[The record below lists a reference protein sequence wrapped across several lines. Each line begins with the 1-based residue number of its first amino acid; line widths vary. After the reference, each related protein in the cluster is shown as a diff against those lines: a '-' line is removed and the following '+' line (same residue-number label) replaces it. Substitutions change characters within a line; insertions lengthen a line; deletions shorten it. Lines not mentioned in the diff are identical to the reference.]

1 MAELLEIDNVFAG
14 YGGGDILRG
23 LTLNVEEGK
32 LTCLVGP
39 NGAGKSTVLKCVSGL
54 LRPRKG
60 EVRFKEKKIGGLS
73 PRSILKL
80 GIVQVPQDR
89 SLFSTMTVR
98 ENVMLGGFMLPSHAE
113 KERRLAAVT
122 ESFPIVGERSKD
134 LAGSLSGGQQKL
146 VEFARA
152 MMLDPAVMLVDEPSM
167 GLEPKVRRLVF
178 DTLKAMRNEGR
189 TILLVE
195 QNARSGLEI
204 ADHGVV
210 LERGR
215 VRLEGS
221 GASIL
226 ADPSVGAIYM
236 GTAGRPQSG
245 VHVAPTSLDGQ
256 QGDSTESLKQEGKL

>member
-1 MAELLEIDNVFAG
+1 MMAELLEIDNVFAG

-23 LTLNVEEGK
+23 LTLQVEQGK

-39 NGAGKSTVLKCVSGL
+39 NGAGKSTVLKFVSGL

-60 EVRFKEKKIGGLS
+60 EVRFKEKKIVGLS

-89 SLFSTMTVR
+89 SLFSTMSVR
-98 ENVMLGGFMLPSHAE
+98 ENVMLGGFLLPSHAE

-178 DTLKAMRNEGR
+178 DTLSTMRDEGR

-215 VRLEGS
+215 VRLEGT

-236 GTAGRPQSG
+236 GTAGRPQSKIQ
-245 VHVAPTSLDGQ
+245 VVPAPSGDR
-256 QGDSTESLKQEGKL
+256 QGEGAELSQEEA